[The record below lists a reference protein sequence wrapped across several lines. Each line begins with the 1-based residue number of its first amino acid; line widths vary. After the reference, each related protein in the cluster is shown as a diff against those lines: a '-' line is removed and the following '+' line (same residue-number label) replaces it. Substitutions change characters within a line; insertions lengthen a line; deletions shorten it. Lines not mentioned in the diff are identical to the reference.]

1 MYNMLMTRQIV
12 VVGNEK
18 CVAVIIVAGRERE
31 GEGERGIERGDRRR
45 ERTKV

>member
-12 VVGNEK
+12 VVGNEN

-31 GEGERGIERGDRRR
+31 GEGERGIEGGGDRRR
-45 ERTKV
+45 EN